1 MISKK
6 EIKICNNCGKVGHRI
21 YECMLPCISIGVIL
35 YRIRNNKREYL
46 MIRRTSTFGFIDIF
60 KKKKKY
66 NERQMQNIIDEMTID
81 EKNIILEKYGKND
94 INQNNDI
101 KEYIHKSKSVWSEPE
116 WGFPKGRRNSG
127 EKDLSCGIRE
137 FVEETGYPSNEIN
150 IIDNVIPYEEI
161 FIGSNDKIYKQ
172 KYYLAFHSNN
182 LDILDKYQ
190 KTEVSAIGWFTI
202 DECIKKIRS
211 YNVEKIQL
219 IKNIDSTL
227 DKYTIIKI

>member
-1 MISKK
+1 
-6 EIKICNNCGKVGHRI
+6 
-21 YECMLPCISIGVIL
+21 
-35 YRIRNNKREYL
+35 
-46 MIRRTSTFGFIDIF
+46 
-60 KKKKKY
+60 
-66 NERQMQNIIDEMTID
+66 MQNIIDEMTID

-116 WGFPKGRRNSG
+116 WGFPKGRRNPG

-172 KYYLAFHSNN
+172 KYYLAF
-182 LDILDKYQ
+182 
-190 KTEVSAIGWFTI
+190 
-202 DECIKKIRS
+202 
-211 YNVEKIQL
+211 IQ
-219 IKNIDSTL
+219 ITWIF
-227 DKYTIIKI
+227 

>member
-1 MISKK
+1 MMSKK
-6 EIKICNNCGKVGHRI
+6 EIKICNNCGKIGHRI
-21 YECMLPCISIGVIL
+21 YECMLPSISIGVIV
-35 YRIRNNKREYL
+35 YRIKNNKREYL

-66 NERQMQNIIDEMTID
+66 NEKQLQKIIDEMTID

-94 INQNNDI
+94 INQCNDI
-101 KEYIHKSKSVWSEPE
+101 QEYIHKSKSIWSEPE
-116 WGFPKGRRNSG
+116 WGFPKGRRNPG
-127 EKDLSCGIRE
+127 EKDLSCGVRE
-137 FVEETGYPSNEIN
+137 FVEETGYPSNEIS
-150 IIDNVIPYEEI
+150 IIDNIIPYEEI

-172 KYYLAFHSNN
+172 KYYLAFHTNN

-202 DECIKKIRS
+202 DECINKIRS

-227 DKYTIIKI
+227 DNYTIIKI